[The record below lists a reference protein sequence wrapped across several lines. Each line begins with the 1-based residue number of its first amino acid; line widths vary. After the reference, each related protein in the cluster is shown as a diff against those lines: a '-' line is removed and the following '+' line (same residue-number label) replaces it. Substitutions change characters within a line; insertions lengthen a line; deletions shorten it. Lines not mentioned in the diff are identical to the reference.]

1 MRQPGIKQNN
11 TEYGENCWQVD
22 KQNDNTSDWFECRIF
37 TDLNMMTVQNTWVR
51 DSALMIV
58 GGAYPNPV

>member
-37 TDLNMMTVQNTWVR
+37 TDLNMMTVQN
-51 DSALMIV
+51 M
-58 GGAYPNPV
+58 